1 MNDWLGLRGR
11 TALVAGAGGLGSASA
26 LALAEL
32 GARVLAV
39 DVDQARLTQLEER
52 VREHGGH
59 LEGLAADLT
68 DPEACRRI
76 VKEAAGRLGS
86 IQVFL
91 HAVGRNNRLPILDLD
106 DDAWTDLVSLNL
118 SSAYWTGQAVGREM
132 CAAGYGRMIFLSSV
146 SGLLAH
152 AHHAP
157 YAATK
162 GGLNQLVR
170 VMAREWAPRG
180 VTVNAILPGGFMTE
194 PNQRWARESPH
205 VIEAFEAQI
214 PMGKFGRPEDLGPL
228 AVYLASDASRYM
240 TGAALVIDGGYTLW

>member
-1 MNDWLGLRGR
+1 MNDWLGLHGR
-11 TALVAGAGGLGSASA
+11 TALVAGAGGLGGASA

-39 DVDQARLTQLEER
+39 DLDQARLTQLEER
-52 VREHGGH
+52 VREHDGH
-59 LEGLAADLT
+59 LEGVVADLT

-91 HAVGRNNRLPILDLD
+91 HAVGRNNRQPILELD
-106 DDAWTDLVSLNL
+106 DTAWSDLISLNL

-152 AHHAP
+152 ANHAP

-180 VTVNAILPGGFMTE
+180 VTVNAVAPGYIETE
-194 PNQRWARESPH
+194 LTRDYLAKPSIR
-205 VIEAFEAQI
+205 
-214 PMGKFGRPEDLGPL
+214 EDLVSLVPAGRL
-228 AVYLASDASRYM
+228 GTSSEVADVVSFLASDRATFI
-240 TGAALVIDGGYTLW
+240 TGHVLYVDGGRVLI